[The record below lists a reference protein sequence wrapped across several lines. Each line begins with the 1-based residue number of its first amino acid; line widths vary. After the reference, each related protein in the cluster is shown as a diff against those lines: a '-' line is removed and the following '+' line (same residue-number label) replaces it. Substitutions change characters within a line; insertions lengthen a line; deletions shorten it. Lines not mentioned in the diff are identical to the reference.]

1 MPRSNQPIRT
11 FLGALV
17 LSAGFATPLALADEP
32 VSEQPVPGE
41 SDAQQQ
47 AEAGNEQQATTS
59 KRESADYVEVRV
71 SLPDGRTFTRLEPK
85 RNISARYTRK
95 SSAPASTSRR
105 MSDGSR
111 ISVASR
117 GVRGGSNAS
126 SVRVGGG
133 GGGGGGGAV
142 SSSGGGGGGGGG
154 SAASSATKGSSSAA
168 GAEAPIEAKASGGG
182 IFSYGSESSN
192 TGSANAPSS
201 NATGSNAG
209 RQSVPTIGEPSYDRE
224 GNATGGQ
231 RVEFHDAGMSA
242 AVIGNR
248 VYFNN
253 VELVVADQPFQVISG
268 TRLEH
273 NSAIME
279 DGRLGSGGTGA
290 LGSFNTRSSS
300 IKLEFES
307 DTTVTLMLYTQ
318 PLNSINPERDMR
330 TWTVRIR

>member
-17 LSAGFATPLALADEP
+17 LSAGFATPLALADE
-32 VSEQPVPGE
+32 SANEQPQLGE
-41 SDAQQQ
+41 TESRQQDA
-47 AEAGNEQQATTS
+47 AGNDKQPTAT
-59 KRESADYVEVRV
+59 KRDSADFVEVRV

-95 SSAPASTSRR
+95 GSAPASTSRR

-111 ISVASR
+111 ISVASHS
-117 GVRGGSNAS
+117 VRGGSNAS
-126 SVRVGGG
+126 SVRIGGSS
-133 GGGGGGGAV
+133 GGGGGAS
-142 SSSGGGGGGGGG
+142 SSSGGGGGGGGA
-154 SAASSATKGSSSAA
+154 AASSATKGSSGSA
-168 GAEAPIEAKASGGG
+168 GVQAPVEAKASGGG
-182 IFSYGSESSN
+182 IFSFGSEGSN
-192 TGSANAPSS
+192 SGSANAPSS
-201 NATGSNAG
+201 NASGSSAG

-318 PLNSINPERDMR
+318 SQNSFNPERDMR